1 MEKQSLSVLIRTKY
15 NVHTAYK
22 HSSLQEHSAH
32 EILFLLLWT
41 TSSDCGRNNCK
52 NKSSRFNSC
61 HNNYPSISRLN
72 KAAIYN

>member
-1 MEKQSLSVLIRTKY
+1 MERLSCIVLIRTKY
-15 NVHTAYK
+15 TVDAACK
-22 HSSLQEHSAH
+22 HLSLQEHFAH
-32 EILFLLLWT
+32 EILVLLPRT

-61 HNNYPSISRLN
+61 RNSYPSISRLN